1 MCLCI
6 YAFCILHSKMKQFIP
21 ILLFWLLWIPSYS
34 QDEAAQAILARRE
47 KVNKEFQ
54 DSNTSPLDPGDKKK
68 FEGLNYFSIDPG
80 YRLTARF
87 VRTEKPVIFKMKMT
101 ASPRMEYTTVAY
113 VAFDLQGI
121 GYKLMAYKKPETEAA
136 YFIPFSD
143 ATNGKETYESGRYVD
158 FPVPSNEDVILDF
171 NGAYNP
177 YCAYSRRF
185 SCPIPPPE
193 NKVTVAIRAGEKKFK
208 ESH

>member
-1 MCLCI
+1 
-6 YAFCILHSKMKQFIP
+6 MKRLTL
-21 ILLFWLLWIPSYS
+21 ILLVAMLSIAAYS
-34 QDEAAQAILARRE
+34 QEQAPQAIMARRE
-47 KVNKEFQ
+47 KVNKEFL
-54 DSNTSPLDPGDKKK
+54 DSNTSPLDPADKKK
-68 FEGLNYFSIDPG
+68 FAGLNYFAIDPA

-87 VRTEKPVIFKMKMT
+87 VKTEKPVIFKMKMT
-101 ASPRMEYTTVAY
+101 ASPKMEYTTVGY
-113 VAFDLQGI
+113 VTFEYQGI
-121 GYKLMAYKKPETEAA
+121 GYKLTAYKKPETGDA

-143 ATNGKETYESGRYVD
+143 GTNGKETYESGRYVD
-158 FPVPSNEDVILDF
+158 FPIPTGDQVILDF

-193 NKVTVAIRAGEKKFK
+193 NKITAVINAGEKKFR

>member
-1 MCLCI
+1 MCLCVYVPMC
-6 YAFCILHSKMKQFIP
+6 YAFKGFTPEMKRLTL
-21 ILLFWLLWIPSYS
+21 ILLVAMPSIAAYS
-34 QDEAAQAILARRE
+34 QEEASQAIMARRE
-47 KVNKEFQ
+47 KVNKEFR
-54 DSNTSPLDPGDKKK
+54 DSNTSPLDPADKKK
-68 FEGLNYFSIDPG
+68 FAGLNYFAIDPA

-87 VRTEKPVIFKMKMT
+87 VKTEKPVIFKMKMT
-101 ASPRMEYTTVAY
+101 ASPKMEYTTVGY
-113 VAFDLQGI
+113 VTFEYQGI
-121 GYKLMAYKKPETEAA
+121 GYKLTAYKKPETGDA

-158 FPVPSNEDVILDF
+158 FPIPTGDQVILDF

-193 NKVTVAIRAGEKKFK
+193 NHLVA
-208 ESH
+208 